1 MTNPNL
7 TMEQKIDVIFN
18 IVTSLNFLD
27 ILNILGV
34 GLGFYNSYL
43 NQKQI
48 DNNTIVDELHK
59 QNNDYLDKTIEKLD
73 ELLKLLGEKNA
84 QNRAYKTD

>member
-59 QNNDYLDKTIEKLD
+59 QNNEYLDKTIEKLD